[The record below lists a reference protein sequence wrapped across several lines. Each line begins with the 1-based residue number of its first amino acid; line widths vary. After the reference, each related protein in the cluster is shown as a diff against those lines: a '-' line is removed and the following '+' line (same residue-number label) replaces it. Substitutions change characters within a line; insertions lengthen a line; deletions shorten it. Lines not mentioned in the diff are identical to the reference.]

1 MDAVRRPLRLVD
13 GLDHRVDLD
22 VDPSPEATVGDLA
35 DRLAAITGRP
45 PGGTVAS
52 RWPLDQRADPPP
64 RDRPLRSH
72 GPRAGSTVELVEPED
87 GTAAALEPSTARFAP
102 VRLVGPDHDER
113 RLDYGANLI
122 GDTLVEVG
130 EHVAVR
136 GLGGATTRVGGAALL
151 GTARV
156 RHGDLLTICDTT
168 WTVRIDGVLRPP
180 RTSGWTVA
188 HPRRPR
194 VEPPRTTERVV
205 PPTPPPSARVPGFPL
220 LSATVPLLMGVALW
234 FATGSLL
241 GAGFMLFSVVFVV
254 ASGIEARREARAE
267 DRARVAE
274 FRQDL
279 ADMDEHLEA
288 LTRRQRSANERTGL
302 SPTELREVLDP
313 ARDRPHE
320 RIWERCSTGVRAP
333 SLLVRLGT
341 AVRPLEVVVPLPDT
355 GRRELRHEL
364 SDAVARRSA
373 VDDVV
378 LVDLADCTAL
388 VVESTDEAGAA
399 VARAVVLQLAALI
412 SPHELGLTVLTGDG
426 RASAWHDTAWLPH
439 RGSTGHPV
447 HVVVADGA
455 ELHELAATLDQLGH
469 DGVAVLWVTTPDGPR
484 PSGAGALLQVDAR
497 TATLELTSTE
507 GTVDRI
513 ESLAIDQLDPDE
525 AHPLA
530 RSLAALSAAPELWL
544 HRPELPAPTH
554 DRGLPTRVTLADL
567 LASPDTLVDPV
578 ALTDR
583 WAGSGPDHLAAPIG
597 VAQGGGVVNVDLVA
611 DGPHALVAGTTGA
624 GKSELLR
631 SWLLS
636 ATLHHPPDRLHLLL
650 VDYKGGAAFGPLG
663 ALPHTVGTI
672 TDLTEQ
678 LARRALVSLRAEVR
692 RREELIAEHGQDRWR
707 GARLVVVVDEFA
719 TLAAEL
725 PEFVDGL
732 VDLAQRGRSLG
743 IHLVLATQ
751 RPAGVVT
758 DAIRANTTMRLA
770 LRVADE
776 DDSRD
781 VVDTPAAARLPR
793 DAPGRAVL
801 RIGPS
806 TAATVQVAWS
816 GAALTRREPV
826 VIQPLRSN
834 GPMAATVSQDD
845 QRTDTPT
852 QLDAAVATIMAA
864 TELSS
869 IPAPRR
875 PWLDPL
881 PTSLSPSDL
890 PPPPRPGSAVIG
902 LVDRPDAQRRDPLV
916 VDLER
921 DGGLV
926 VVGASGSGRSTAV
939 RCLVA
944 AVDADP
950 HDRWHTYVIDGGTAL
965 GDLTAVAS
973 VGDVVGVEDT
983 ERVLRLL
990 RTTVAELGRRVAS
1003 GGRRDA
1009 PRWLL
1014 AVDGIGQL
1022 EERYERVD
1030 RGEALDLLARIARDG
1045 RSVGLHLAVTAQ
1057 RRAEVPIALSGA
1069 LGGRILLRCATP
1081 DEAALWGLPEDAAS
1095 AEVPPGRCRVG
1106 GHVAQVAEVAA
1117 DPLHQPAPSRDRPPP
1132 VPTLPTELRLSSEEA
1147 ASPVEWQVAVGRDG
1161 DTLDVVHLDLRHHH
1175 AIVAGPPRSGVST
1188 ALRTLVAHHPRA
1200 ELLDADAEPTDLVGV
1215 VHRLLEA
1222 AADGHPRLL
1231 AVDDLPALLD
1241 GPGEHEVGAAL
1252 TRVLEAG
1259 RKLPVRLVVGGE
1271 VDAVTQCFHDVVAAL
1286 RRGRTGLL
1294 LGGDPEL
1301 HGALWHAHLRQLSD
1315 LPPAPGR
1322 GWLLGP
1328 GSARRVQVALA

>member
-1 MDAVRRPLRLVD
+1 
-13 GLDHRVDLD
+13 
-22 VDPSPEATVGDLA
+22 
-35 DRLAAITGRP
+35 
-45 PGGTVAS
+45 
-52 RWPLDQRADPPP
+52 
-64 RDRPLRSH
+64 
-72 GPRAGSTVELVEPED
+72 
-87 GTAAALEPSTARFAP
+87 
-102 VRLVGPDHDER
+102 
-113 RLDYGANLI
+113 
-122 GDTLVEVG
+122 
-130 EHVAVR
+130 
-136 GLGGATTRVGGAALL
+136 
-151 GTARV
+151 
-156 RHGDLLTICDTT
+156 
-168 WTVRIDGVLRPP
+168 
-180 RTSGWTVA
+180 
-188 HPRRPR
+188 
-194 VEPPRTTERVV
+194 
-205 PPTPPPSARVPGFPL
+205 
-220 LSATVPLLMGVALW
+220 
-234 FATGSLL
+234 
-241 GAGFMLFSVVFVV
+241 
-254 ASGIEARREARAE
+254 
-267 DRARVAE
+267 
-274 FRQDL
+274 
-279 ADMDEHLEA
+279 
-288 LTRRQRSANERTGL
+288 
-302 SPTELREVLDP
+302 
-313 ARDRPHE
+313 
-320 RIWERCSTGVRAP
+320 VRAP

-341 AVRPLEVVVPLPDT
+341 AVRPLEVVVPLPDA
-355 GRRELRHEL
+355 GRRELRREL
-364 SDAVARRSA
+364 SDALEQRCA

-378 LVDLADCTAL
+378 LADLADCVGL
-388 VVESTDEAGAA
+388 VIESTDEAGAA

-412 SPHELGLTVLTGDG
+412 SPDELGLTVLTGDG
-426 RASAWHDTAWLPH
+426 RASAWRETAWLPH
-439 RGSTGHPV
+439 RASTGRPV
-447 HVVVADGA
+447 HVVLADGA
-455 ELHELAATLDQLGH
+455 ELHELAATIDQLGH

-484 PSGAGALLQVDAR
+484 PSGAGALLQVDGP

-507 GTVDRI
+507 GTVERV
-513 ESLAIDQLDPDE
+513 ESLAVDHLDPDE

-530 RSLAALSAAPELWL
+530 RSLAALAVAPELWL
-544 HRPELPAPTH
+544 HRPGLPAPSH

-567 LASPDTLVDPV
+567 LASPDTLVDPI
-578 ALTDR
+578 ALAER

-636 ATLHHPPDRLHLLL
+636 AALHHPPDRLHLLL

-692 RREELIAEHGQDRWR
+692 RREELIAAEGGDRWC

-816 GAALTRREPV
+816 GADVTRREPV
-826 VIQPLRSN
+826 VVQALRTEH
-834 GPMAATVSQDD
+834 PADRRVSAGS
-845 QRTDTPT
+845 RPSDTPT
-852 QLDAAVATIMAA
+852 QLDTAVATIRAA
-864 TELSS
+864 AELAG
-869 IPAPRR
+869 IATPRR

-881 PTSLSPSDL
+881 PTSLLQADL
-890 PPPPRPGSAVIG
+890 PPAPRPGTAVVG

-926 VVGASGSGRSTAV
+926 VVGTSGSGRSTV
-939 RCLVA
+939 LRGLIA
-944 AVDADP
+944 AVDLDT
-950 HDRWHTYVIDGGTAL
+950 HDDWHTYVIDSGAAL
-965 GDLTAVAS
+965 GDLTALAS
-973 VGDVVGVEDT
+973 VGDVVGVDEA

-990 RTTVAELGRRVAS
+990 RTTVAELDRRASS
-1003 GGRRDA
+1003 GGRHDA

-1045 RSVGLHLAVTAQ
+1045 RSVGLHVAVTAQ
-1057 RRAEVPIALSGA
+1057 RRAEVPPALSGA
-1069 LGGRILLRCATP
+1069 LGGRLLLRCATP
-1081 DEAALWGLPEDAAS
+1081 DEAALWGLPDDMAS
-1095 AEVPPGRCRVG
+1095 PELPPGRCRID
-1106 GHVAQVAEVAA
+1106 GHVAQVAQVGA
-1117 DPLHQPAPSRDRPPP
+1117 DPHHRPALSHDRLPPP
-1132 VPTLPTELRLSSEEA
+1132 VPTLPTRLHLSHHDA
-1147 ASPVEWQVAVGRDG
+1147 ASPDEWQVAVGRDG
-1161 DTLDVVHLDLRHHH
+1161 DTLRVVHLDLRHHH

-1188 ALRTLVAHHPRA
+1188 ALRTLAAHHRRA
-1200 ELLDADAEPTDLVGV
+1200 TLLEGEVEPVEVVAAVDELLDAAGDGHV
-1215 VHRLLEA
+1215 RLL
-1222 AADGHPRLL
+1222 L
-1231 AVDDLPALLD
+1231 VDDLATLLD
-1241 GPGEHEVGAAL
+1241 GQGGAEVEAAL
-1252 TRVLEAG
+1252 TRVVEAG
-1259 RKLPVRLVVGGE
+1259 RRLPVRLVVGGE
-1271 VDAVTQCFHDVVAAL
+1271 VDAVSQCFHDVVAAL

-1301 HGALWHAHLRQLSD
+1301 HGALWHAQLRQFSD
-1315 LPPAPGR
+1315 LPPSPGR

-1328 GSARRVQVALA
+1328 GSASRVQVALP